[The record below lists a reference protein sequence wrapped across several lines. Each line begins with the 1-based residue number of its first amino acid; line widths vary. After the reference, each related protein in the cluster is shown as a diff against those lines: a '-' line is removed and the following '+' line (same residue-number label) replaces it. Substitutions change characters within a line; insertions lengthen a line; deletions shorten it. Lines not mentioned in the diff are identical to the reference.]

1 MTWFTFRPGR
11 ATFAARADPLRR
23 PMPGPKIKRRPRSAA
38 DALPIGVTIGLV
50 VLVGPMIATGVQR
63 NANVPP
69 GLFHPQPRLEGSV
82 LTGRAWHAASGDRL
96 MFGMTPIALADVV
109 APAPGTPAGERARAT
124 LQHLVDGVDLRCT
137 DAGLRLDGVEVAHCI
152 DPWKRDLSSILLR
165 TGYVSRRPV
174 FPRGPGSAPAGAGQ
188 SPPDQPLG
196 SS

>member
-1 MTWFTFRPGR
+1 
-11 ATFAARADPLRR
+11 
-23 PMPGPKIKRRPRSAA
+23 MPGSRIKRRPRSAA

-50 VLVGPMIATGVQR
+50 VLVGPMIAKGVQK

-69 GLFHPQPRLEGSV
+69 GLFHAQPRLEGLV
-82 LTGRAWHAASGDRL
+82 LTGRAWRAESGDRL
-96 MFGMTPIALADVV
+96 MFGMTPVALADVV

-137 DAGLRLDGVEVAHCI
+137 DTGLRLGPVEVAHCM
-152 DPWKRDLSSILLR
+152 DPSKRDLSGILLR
-165 TGYVSRRPV
+165 TGYVSRWLA

-188 SPPDQPLG
+188 SSPAQPLG